1 MTRGVQDIPHILIV
15 AYAFLEHLTMVDL
28 GGERGEVRGGVRAG
42 LDVNGAQHN
51 PDVRDTC

>member
-1 MTRGVQDIPHILIV
+1 MRCYGTFDDGG
-15 AYAFLEHLTMVDL
+15 F

-42 LDVNGAQHN
+42 LDVNGAQPN